1 MTDEIKDIGSYPM
14 EPLRM
19 RYFAGQFL
27 EAKDF
32 TEEQAYHVER
42 RRRLNRELFGRGVR
56 RGFSVTMRDQ
66 KLHVQAG
73 SAIDKKGSELWLEK
87 DLALNEFSL
96 PPSGAYLLC
105 MHLEDIETSPETYV
119 PLEGEKGSQWTG
131 NTRTAE
137 TIIFSLI
144 PAASA
149 AGDKDIILAGVAF
162 RKDGP
167 AIIDESKR
175 HVSTILLGAGLTVN
189 PTGHYIDMYHEGK
202 LNAFVGADRDRLKPD
217 EERPRQ
223 HPGDITFSS
232 MSRRLHLT
240 SEEDLYVLNK
250 KGMVISRAWY
260 PNAEKSGSLRVD
272 GTTSLAGKTTME
284 NGLSIASGDLQIGPK
299 KKDEKGLDLR
309 LTISHSPNT
318 DENLAGPNLS
328 SEGRIHISGNQE
340 LVLLNKKGVIISK
353 SWSGDGSLHVE
364 GNTSLGPA
372 KKADENGKKS
382 LDLRLTISHS
392 PNTDENLAGPN
403 LSSEGRIH
411 ISGNQELVL
420 LNKKGV
426 IISKSW
432 SGDGSLHVEG
442 NTSLGP
448 AKKADENGKKSLDL
462 RLTISHS
469 PNTDENLAGPNLSS
483 EGRIH
488 ISGNQEL
495 VLLNKKGVIISKS
508 SGGDGSLLVEG
519 KTTMNNGLSITSGGL
534 QIGATDAKVS
544 IKGGEQLDHVLSI
557 AGATLAHNA
566 KTMGDNTGPELSS
579 KRRLHI
585 SGDKELFLLNTEG
598 VIVYKGPYKEV
609 NRSGRLE
616 VQGPAIFRDN
626 VMYSSKPWRPTAHP
640 SEADSWDTIDK
651 EIKAKLTKD
660 GDFTIFAD
668 NSDRGHLYFY
678 WRSAGQIKRKYLGH
692 NNEVNNN

>member
-167 AIIDESKR
+167 AMIDESKR

-328 SEGRIHISGNQE
+328 SEVRIHISGNQE

-442 NTSLGP
+442 N
-448 AKKADENGKKSLDL
+448 
-462 RLTISHS
+462 
-469 PNTDENLAGPNLSS
+469 
-483 EGRIH
+483 
-488 ISGNQEL
+488 
-495 VLLNKKGVIISKS
+495 
-508 SGGDGSLLVEG
+508 
-519 KTTMNNGLSITSGGL
+519 TTMNNGLSITSGGL

>member
-144 PAASA
+144 PAERGS
-149 AGDKDIILAGVAF
+149 GDRDIFLAGVAF

-328 SEGRIHISGNQE
+328 SEGRIH
-340 LVLLNKKGVIISK
+340 K
-353 SWSGDGSLHVE
+353 
-364 GNTSLGPA
+364 
-372 KKADENGKKS
+372 
-382 LDLRLTISHS
+382 
-392 PNTDENLAGPN
+392 
-403 LSSEGRIH
+403 
-411 ISGNQELVL
+411 SGNQELVL

>member
-508 SGGDGSLLVEG
+508 WSGDGSLHVEG
-519 KTTMNNGLSITSGGL
+519 NTSLGPAKKADENGKKSLDLRLTISHSPN
-534 QIGATDAKVS
+534 TD
-544 IKGGEQLDHVLSI
+544 ENL
-557 AGATLAHNA
+557 AGPN
-566 KTMGDNTGPELSS
+566 LSS
-579 KRRLHI
+579 EGRIHI
-585 SGDKELFLLNTEG
+585 SGNQELVLLNKKG
-598 VIVYKGPYKEV
+598 VIISKSW
-609 NRSGRLE
+609 SGDGSLHVE
-616 VQGPAIFRDN
+616 GNTSLGPAKKADENGKKSLDLRLTISHSPNTDEN
-626 VMYSSKPWRPTAHP
+626 LAGPNLSSEGRIHISGNQELVLLNKKGVII
-640 SEADSWDTIDK
+640 SKSWS
-651 EIKAKLTKD
+651 
-660 GDFTIFAD
+660 G
-668 NSDRGHLYFY
+668 
-678 WRSAGQIKRKYLGH
+678 
-692 NNEVNNN
+692 

>member
-426 IISKSW
+426 IISKS
-432 SGDGSLHVEG
+432 
-442 NTSLGP
+442 
-448 AKKADENGKKSLDL
+448 
-462 RLTISHS
+462 
-469 PNTDENLAGPNLSS
+469 
-483 EGRIH
+483 
-488 ISGNQEL
+488 
-495 VLLNKKGVIISKS
+495 

>member
-202 LNAFVGADRDRLKPD
+202 LNAFVGADKDRLKPD

-299 KKDEKGLDLR
+299 KKDEKG
-309 LTISHSPNT
+309 
-318 DENLAGPNLS
+318 
-328 SEGRIHISGNQE
+328 
-340 LVLLNKKGVIISK
+340 
-353 SWSGDGSLHVE
+353 
-364 GNTSLGPA
+364 
-372 KKADENGKKS
+372 
-382 LDLRLTISHS
+382 
-392 PNTDENLAGPN
+392 
-403 LSSEGRIH
+403 
-411 ISGNQELVL
+411 
-420 LNKKGV
+420 
-426 IISKSW
+426 
-432 SGDGSLHVEG
+432 
-442 NTSLGP
+442 
-448 AKKADENGKKSLDL
+448 LDL

-598 VIVYKGPYKEV
+598 VIVYKGPYKEA

>member
-260 PNAEKSGSLRVD
+260 QSAEKSGSLRVD
-272 GTTSLAGKTTME
+272 GTTSLAGKTTMG
-284 NGLSIASGDLQIGPK
+284 NGLSITSGDLQIGPE
-299 KKDEKGLDLR
+299 KKDE
-309 LTISHSPNT
+309 
-318 DENLAGPNLS
+318 
-328 SEGRIHISGNQE
+328 
-340 LVLLNKKGVIISK
+340 
-353 SWSGDGSLHVE
+353 
-364 GNTSLGPA
+364 
-372 KKADENGKKS
+372 KS
-382 LDLRLTISHS
+382 LDLRLTISHI
-392 PNTDENLAGPN
+392 PNPTKEMWAGPN
-403 LSSEGRIH
+403 LFSEGHIH
-411 ISGNQELVL
+411 ISGNQELVV

-426 IISKSW
+426 LISK
-432 SGDGSLHVEG
+432 
-442 NTSLGP
+442 
-448 AKKADENGKKSLDL
+448 
-462 RLTISHS
+462 R
-469 PNTDENLAGPNLSS
+469 
-483 EGRIH
+483 
-488 ISGNQEL
+488 
-495 VLLNKKGVIISKS
+495 

-519 KTTMNNGLSITSGGL
+519 KTTMQNGLSIASGDL
-534 QIGATDAKVS
+534 QIGPEKKADEKDEKDK
-544 IKGGEQLDHVLSI
+544 KGKKSLDLRLTIS
-557 AGATLAHNA
+557 HN
-566 KTMGDNTGPELSS
+566 P
-579 KRRLHI
+579 
-585 SGDKELFLLNTEG
+585 NTEE
-598 VIVYKGPYKEV
+598 KWAGPKLFSE
-609 NRSGRLE
+609 GR
-616 VQGPAIFRDN
+616 
-626 VMYSSKPWRPTAHP
+626 
-640 SEADSWDTIDK
+640 
-651 EIKAKLTKD
+651 
-660 GDFTIFAD
+660 
-668 NSDRGHLYFY
+668 
-678 WRSAGQIKRKYLGH
+678 
-692 NNEVNNN
+692 

>member
-105 MHLEDIETSPETYV
+105 MHLEDIETNPETYV
-119 PLEGEKGSQWTG
+119 PLKGEKGSQWTG

-353 SWSGDGSLHVE
+353 S
-364 GNTSLGPA
+364 
-372 KKADENGKKS
+372 
-382 LDLRLTISHS
+382 
-392 PNTDENLAGPN
+392 
-403 LSSEGRIH
+403 
-411 ISGNQELVL
+411 
-420 LNKKGV
+420 
-426 IISKSW
+426 
-432 SGDGSLHVEG
+432 
-442 NTSLGP
+442 
-448 AKKADENGKKSLDL
+448 
-462 RLTISHS
+462 
-469 PNTDENLAGPNLSS
+469 
-483 EGRIH
+483 
-488 ISGNQEL
+488 
-495 VLLNKKGVIISKS
+495 

-566 KTMGDNTGPELSS
+566 KTMGDNTEPELSS